1 MCHDRFGRERAPGS
15 RVIKRECLM
24 ASTTTAGST
33 VQIKCFCGNS
43 MSVNPRARKAVVC
56 DKCHQPLPMKAIKM
70 AIEFRR
76 REGERR
82 SPLVRGPAVSV

>member
-1 MCHDRFGRERAPGS
+1 
-15 RVIKRECLM
+15 M
-24 ASTTTAGST
+24 ASTKTTGST

-70 AIEFRR
+70 AVEFRT
-76 REGERR
+76 RESAALP
-82 SPLVRGPAVSV
+82 SPLKRPAPAPA

>member
-1 MCHDRFGRERAPGS
+1 
-15 RVIKRECLM
+15 M
-24 ASTTTAGST
+24 ASSKTTEST

-70 AIEFRR
+70 AVEFRTR
-76 REGERR
+76 AAERT
-82 SPLVRGPAVSV
+82 SPLVRAPAVSV